1 MKRPLLFFILIIAVG
16 IIFTANAQTKKSAI
30 GSWKFE
36 VPQAPYGY
44 DKGIILI
51 IQQSDSLT
59 RELKMDSGESFK
71 LNKITS
77 KNDSINVSAYI
88 QGELVNVNAKIDG
101 DKMSGQAY
109 WSQGAMDLKAERQKQ
124 VAKE

>member
-1 MKRPLLFFILIIAVG
+1 
-16 IIFTANAQTKKSAI
+16 
-30 GSWKFE
+30 
-36 VPQAPYGY
+36 
-44 DKGIILI
+44 
-51 IQQSDSLT
+51 
-59 RELKMDSGESFK
+59 MDSGESFK

-101 DKMSGQAY
+101 DKMSGRHMVA
-109 WSQGAMDLKAERQKQ
+109 GAMDLKAERQKQ